1 MTTTT
6 AMTKLVCAECR
17 HENEAERIYCH
28 NCGERLDRSAV
39 SAQKKA
45 QDPQEVH
52 RRLQKML
59 GPPNMAR
66 RNFFAVSKLA
76 LTAASVA
83 ALVEIALPP
92 ELPAPTKIVPPQVDL
107 DLENAAS
114 YQKPGPLEYSQDQIN
129 AYLAYRLT
137 SKKKAL
143 NKPLLDFVRA
153 TASFREGACTIGMER
168 SLYGYSLFSRTSY
181 RIETGAGKIGATN
194 VGGWIGR
201 MPVHP
206 AIMRF
211 GDIIFADL
219 WSALDRER
227 KLLGKMAAVNFHD
240 ASVTITPP
248 TR

>member
-17 HENEAERIYCH
+17 HENEADRIYCH

-52 RRLQKML
+52 RRLHKML

-66 RNFFAVSKLA
+66 RNFFTVSKLA
-76 LTAASVA
+76 LAAAVVA

-92 ELPAPTKIVPPQVDL
+92 ELPAPTKAVPPQVDL
-107 DLENAAS
+107 DLENAAF
-114 YQKPGPLEYSQDQIN
+114 YQKTGALEYSQDQIN

-137 SKKKAL
+137 SKKTAL
-143 NKPLLDFVRA
+143 NKPLLTFVRA
-153 TASFREGACTIGMER
+153 TASFRDGACTIGMER
-168 SLYGYSLFSRTSY
+168 SLFGYSIFTQSSY
-181 RIETGAGKIGATN
+181 HVETAAGKMAATN

-201 MPVHP
+201 LPVHP
-206 AIMRF
+206 AIMKF
-211 GDIIFADL
+211 GDIVFADL
-219 WSALDRER
+219 WSALDLEH
-227 KLLGKMAAVNFHD
+227 KLVAKMAG
-240 ASVTITPP
+240 
-248 TR
+248 

>member
-6 AMTKLVCAECR
+6 AMTKLVCAECG

-66 RNFFAVSKLA
+66 RHFFTVSKLA
-76 LTAASVA
+76 LAAAVVA
-83 ALVEIALPP
+83 ALVEISLPP
-92 ELPAPTKIVPPQVDL
+92 ELPAPTKVVPPQIDL
-107 DLENAAS
+107 DLESAAS
-114 YQKPGPLEYSQDQIN
+114 YQKPAPFEYSQEQVN

-143 NKPLLDFVRA
+143 NKPFLTFVRA
-153 TASFREGACTIGMER
+153 TASFRDGACTIGMER
-168 SLYGYSLFSRTSY
+168 SLFGYSIYTQSSY
-181 RIETGAGKIGATN
+181 RVQPAAGKVAATN

-201 MPVHP
+201 FPIHP
-206 AIMRF
+206 AVMRF
-211 GDIIFADL
+211 GDIIFA
-219 WSALDRER
+219 
-227 KLLGKMAAVNFHD
+227 
-240 ASVTITPP
+240 
-248 TR
+248 

>member
-66 RNFFAVSKLA
+66 RNFFTVSKLA
-76 LTAASVA
+76 LAAAVVA

-92 ELPAPTKIVPPQVDL
+92 ELPAPTKAVPPQVDL
-107 DLENAAS
+107 DLENAAF
-114 YQKPGPLEYSQDQIN
+114 YQKTGALEYSQDQIN

-137 SKKKAL
+137 SKKTAL
-143 NKPLLDFVRA
+143 NKPLLTFVRA
-153 TASFREGACTIGMER
+153 TASFRDGACTIGMER
-168 SLYGYSLFSRTSY
+168 SLFGYSIYSRTSY
-181 RIETGAGKIGATN
+181 QVDAGAGKISATN

-201 MPVHP
+201 FPIHP

-219 WSALDRER
+219 WSALERER
-227 KLLGKMAAVNFHD
+227 KLLGKMGAVSFHD
-240 ASVTITPP
+240 DGVTITAPA
-248 TR
+248 R

>member
-66 RNFFAVSKLA
+66 RNFFTVSKLA
-76 LTAASVA
+76 LAAAVVA

-92 ELPAPTKIVPPQVDL
+92 ELPAPTKAVPPQVDL
-107 DLENAAS
+107 DLERSEEHTSELQSPCNLVCRLL
-114 YQKPGPLEYSQDQIN
+114 LE
-129 AYLAYRLT
+129 
-137 SKKKAL
+137 KK
-143 NKPLLDFVRA
+143 NKQHILHSPAVHKVLLPQFHVCTRYPTLPLLLRDP
-153 TASFREGACTIGMER
+153 
-168 SLYGYSLFSRTSY
+168 LYLRCLLAPCLRKQLLTTLSHTSS
-181 RIETGAGKIGATN
+181 G
-194 VGGWIGR
+194 
-201 MPVHP
+201 
-206 AIMRF
+206 
-211 GDIIFADL
+211 
-219 WSALDRER
+219 
-227 KLLGKMAAVNFHD
+227 
-240 ASVTITPP
+240 
-248 TR
+248 